1 MVYTTFI
8 YVLCQYFI
16 LKHFWHT
23 YLMSTIRILGI
34 DPGFDRLG
42 VCVLDKEISKET
54 LVFSTCIITSKKER
68 FEKRLT
74 VLGKELE
81 EIILKYKPDELAIET
96 LFFTNN
102 QKTIITVAEVRGI
115 CIYLAHKNGATLFEY
130 SPPQIKLA
138 IAGHGKAS
146 KEDIAIMV
154 PKILKQPL
162 LIRTLDDEIDAIAIA
177 LTHSANRQNRLIMQG
192 IK

>member
-1 MVYTTFI
+1 MKESSV
-8 YVLCQYFI
+8 V
-16 LKHFWHT
+16 
-23 YLMSTIRILGI
+23 RILGI

-42 VCVLDKEISKET
+42 ICILDKEGTKET
-54 LVFSTCIITSKKER
+54 LIFSTCIITSRKDS
-68 FEKRLT
+68 FEKRL
-74 VLGKELE
+74 VVIGKQLE
-81 EIILKYKPDELAIET
+81 DIVATYSPQELAIET
-96 LFFTNN
+96 LFFTKN

-115 CIYLAHKNGATLFEY
+115 CIYLTHKVGISLYEY

-162 LIRTLDDEIDAIAIA
+162 LINTLDDEIDAIAIA
-177 LTHSANRQNRLIMQG
+177 LTHSANRNNRLILQRYS
-192 IK
+192 

>member
-1 MVYTTFI
+1 
-8 YVLCQYFI
+8 
-16 LKHFWHT
+16 
-23 YLMSTIRILGI
+23 MSTVRIIGI

-42 VCVLDKEISKET
+42 VSILDKEGQKET
-54 LVFSTCIITSKKER
+54 LIHSTCIITSRKDS
-68 FEKRLT
+68 FEKRLLVIGESLEK
-74 VLGKELE
+74 VLKT
-81 EIILKYKPDELAIET
+81 YKPNELAIET

-115 CIYLAHKNGATLFEY
+115 CIYLSHKYNARVYEY

-138 IAGHGKAS
+138 ITGYGKAT

-162 LIRTLDDEIDAIAIA
+162 LINTLDDEIDAIAIA
-177 LTHSANRQNRLIMQG
+177 LTHSANRANHLILQG
-192 IK
+192 K

>member
-1 MVYTTFI
+1 
-8 YVLCQYFI
+8 
-16 LKHFWHT
+16 
-23 YLMSTIRILGI
+23 MSIIRILGI

-42 VCVLDKEISKET
+42 VCVLDKDGSMET
-54 LVFSTCIITSKKER
+54 LVFSTCITTNKKES
-68 FEKRLT
+68 FEKRLSVIGEKLKE
-74 VLGKELE
+74 VLVE
-81 EIILKYKPDELAIET
+81 YRPQELAIET

-102 QKTIITVAEVRGI
+102 QKTVITVAEVRGI
-115 CIYLAHKNGATLFEY
+115 CIYLSYIHGVSLHEY

-162 LIRTLDDEIDAIAIA
+162 LINTLDDEVDAIAIA
-177 LTHSANRQNRLIMQG
+177 LTHSANRQNRLVLQG
-192 IK
+192 LK

>member
-1 MVYTTFI
+1 
-8 YVLCQYFI
+8 
-16 LKHFWHT
+16 
-23 YLMSTIRILGI
+23 MSVVRILGI

-42 VCVLDKEISKET
+42 VCILDKEGTKET
-54 LVFSTCIITSKKER
+54 LVFSTCITSSRKDS
-68 FEKRLT
+68 FEKRLVVIGEQLET
-74 VLGKELE
+74 IITTYSPHELS
-81 EIILKYKPDELAIET
+81 IET
-96 LFFTNN
+96 LFFTKN

-115 CIYLAHKNGATLFEY
+115 CIYLAHKNGVALYEY

-162 LIRTLDDEIDAIAIA
+162 LINTLDDEIDAIAIA
-177 LTHSANRQNRLIMQG
+177 LTHSANRANRLILQRFS
-192 IK
+192 

>member
-1 MVYTTFI
+1 MTT
-8 YVLCQYFI
+8 
-16 LKHFWHT
+16 T
-23 YLMSTIRILGI
+23 RILGI

-42 VCVLDKEISKET
+42 VCILDKEGQKET
-54 LVFSTCIITSKKER
+54 LIHSRCITTSKKDSFEER
-68 FEKRLT
+68 LIQI
-74 VLGKELE
+74 GKELE
-81 EIILKYKPDELAIET
+81 ALILIYQPDELAIET

-115 CIYLAHKNGATLFEY
+115 CIYLAYRNGAKLFEY

-138 IAGHGKAS
+138 ITGYGKAT

-162 LIRTLDDEIDAIAIA
+162 LINTLDDEIDAIAIA
-177 LTHSANRQNRLIMQG
+177 LTHSANRSNRLILEGNM
-192 IK
+192 